1 MTGCARRKKRQPIPS
16 GSAGT
21 APRRRAFGLVFR
33 VVLVVFFVACAW
45 LRRLSAKRE
54 GLWCG
59 DSRTTMHKSRTCL
72 CQAHAMVPKSK
83 NRLTVSTISYQIT
96 KSLDIKNVL
105 SNFPY
110 PTIALCGLRPR
121 HFDLAF
127 MRNYIALKHV
137 FDMHPK
143 SWADFWGAYQPFYGF
158 SWVPLGGERGIRL
171 SAIADR
177 VRRRRNRVQLGY
189 AFGIS
194 EFRRPRSPPPI

>member
-1 MTGCARRKKRQPIPS
+1 M
-16 GSAGT
+16 
-21 APRRRAFGLVFR
+21 V
-33 VVLVVFFVACAW
+33 CAW

-83 NRLTVSTISYQIT
+83 TRLTVSTISYQIT

-105 SNFPY
+105 GNFPY

-137 FDMHPK
+137 FRSYFRCVRLVPIRNYIALKHLSTSAGRNTSLVPIRNYIALK
-143 SWADFWGAYQPFYGF
+143 HIHRADGQYLGL
-158 SWVPLGGERGIRL
+158 VPNCIF
-171 SAIADR
+171 
-177 VRRRRNRVQLGY
+177 VR
-189 AFGIS
+189 
-194 EFRRPRSPPPI
+194 